1 MESHRHSAP
10 HSTEYNEVEK
20 MIDQYY
26 DTLRNKK
33 RQQQAKRFAVNIR
46 KHILIHGCP
55 EDDIIAE
62 TTTSGN
68 HPDKASNP
76 QVTRYPLTFTVT
88 LSLSVIRSVI
98 H

>member
-1 MESHRHSAP
+1 M
-10 HSTEYNEVEK
+10 
-20 MIDQYY
+20 DQYY

-33 RQQQAKRFAVNIR
+33 RQQQAKRFAVN
-46 KHILIHGCP
+46 ILIHGCP

-76 QVTRYPLTFTVT
+76 QVTRYPLPFTVS
-88 LSLSVIRSVI
+88 LSLSLY
-98 H
+98 

>member
-1 MESHRHSAP
+1 
-10 HSTEYNEVEK
+10 
-20 MIDQYY
+20 MIDQYH

-76 QVTRYPLTFTVT
+76 QVPDHSISAIHCLAASPS
-88 LSLSVIRSVI
+88 LSLSLCGSNRIRVAVY
-98 H
+98 